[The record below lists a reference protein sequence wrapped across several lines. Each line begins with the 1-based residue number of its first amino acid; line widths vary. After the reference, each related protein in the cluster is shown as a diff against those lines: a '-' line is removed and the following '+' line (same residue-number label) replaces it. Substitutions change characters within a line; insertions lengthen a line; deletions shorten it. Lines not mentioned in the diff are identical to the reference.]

1 MLATAL
7 APVIGYDEA
16 AKLAKEAFKS
26 GRTIRELA
34 LERGMDAAEVDRLL
48 DPGRDDRA
56 GARRRPGR
64 RLTRPIR
71 ALAGRFP
78 ATTMRA
84 MTESPT
90 LETLRTWRPE
100 AYGRKGTK
108 SVPNPIVEPL
118 WVGLRV
124 LAGLDRRGGDGTAGT
139 IGIVDEDG
147 DPILDRPAIEAA
159 LAVAARAESVIVDGY
174 LTKQVASDGTGIY
187 VGPEKV
193 SFNLG
198 ARMTQFFVGGRIAD
212 TAEQAEARRQLD
224 EASYFAP
231 GDTVSLV
238 IVDVIWLDGESL
250 LDVPLLERKRQLESI
265 IEASELVRLGAY
277 VRPPIETWIGS
288 WRAVGFRDLSFRGAN
303 SRYRPGAVGDDWATV
318 AIPRR

>member
-1 MLATAL
+1 
-7 APVIGYDEA
+7 
-16 AKLAKEAFKS
+16 
-26 GRTIRELA
+26 
-34 LERGMDAAEVDRLL
+34 
-48 DPGRDDRA
+48 
-56 GARRRPGR
+56 
-64 RLTRPIR
+64 
-71 ALAGRFP
+71 
-78 ATTMRA
+78 MRA

-174 LTKQVASDGTGIY
+174 LTKQVASDGTGLY

-212 TAEQAEARRQLD
+212 TAEQAEARHKLD

-231 GDTVSLV
+231 GDKVSLV

-265 IEASELVRLGAY
+265 IEASDLIRLGAY

-318 AIPRR
+318 PIPRR

>member
-1 MLATAL
+1 
-7 APVIGYDEA
+7 
-16 AKLAKEAFKS
+16 
-26 GRTIRELA
+26 
-34 LERGMDAAEVDRLL
+34 
-48 DPGRDDRA
+48 
-56 GARRRPGR
+56 
-64 RLTRPIR
+64 
-71 ALAGRFP
+71 
-78 ATTMRA
+78 MRA

-159 LAVAARAESVIVDGY
+159 LAVAVRAESVIVDGY

-198 ARMTQFFVGGRIAD
+198 ARMTQFFVGGRIAN
-212 TAEQAEARRQLD
+212 TAEQVEARRQLD
-224 EASYFAP
+224 EASYLAP
-231 GDTVSLV
+231 GDPVSLV

-265 IEASELVRLGAY
+265 IDASELVRLGAY
-277 VRPPIETWIGS
+277 VRPPIDTWIGS

>member
-1 MLATAL
+1 MA
-7 APVIGYDEA
+7 
-16 AKLAKEAFKS
+16 
-26 GRTIRELA
+26 
-34 LERGMDAAEVDRLL
+34 
-48 DPGRDDRA
+48 
-56 GARRRPGR
+56 
-64 RLTRPIR
+64 
-71 ALAGRFP
+71 
-78 ATTMRA
+78 A

-159 LAVAARAESVIVDGY
+159 LAVAVRAESVIVDGY
-174 LTKQVASDGTGIY
+174 LTKQVASDGTGLY

-193 SFNLG
+193 SFDLG
-198 ARMTQFFVGGRIAD
+198 ARMTQFFVGGRIAK
-212 TAEQAEARRQLD
+212 TAEQAEARRQTD
-224 EASYFAP
+224 EASYLAP
-231 GDTVSLV
+231 GDPVSLV

-277 VRPPIETWIGS
+277 VRPPIDTWIGS

>member
-1 MLATAL
+1 
-7 APVIGYDEA
+7 
-16 AKLAKEAFKS
+16 
-26 GRTIRELA
+26 
-34 LERGMDAAEVDRLL
+34 
-48 DPGRDDRA
+48 
-56 GARRRPGR
+56 
-64 RLTRPIR
+64 
-71 ALAGRFP
+71 
-78 ATTMRA
+78 MRA

-100 AYGRKGTK
+100 TYGRKGTK

-174 LTKQVASDGTGIY
+174 LTKQVASDGTGLY

-193 SFNLG
+193 SFDLG
-198 ARMTQFFVGGRIAD
+198 ARMTQFFVGGRIAN

-231 GDTVSLV
+231 GDPVSLV

-265 IEASELVRLGAY
+265 IEASDLIRLGAY

-318 AIPRR
+318 PIPRR